1 MQLPNKKFLCYLYNR
16 FSELRKDI
24 RQSASRLASEF
35 TLKFWNMYKC
45 STIFRKLC
53 KVECLLNK
61 TGRALRADKLVLN
74 SDNGS
79 YEFIFTKRFNIYRN
93 M

>member
-35 TLKFWNMYKC
+35 TLKFWNMYIQMQHNFQETLQSRMFVKQNRE
-45 STIFRKLC
+45 SF
-53 KVECLLNK
+53 
-61 TGRALRADKLVLN
+61 
-74 SDNGS
+74 
-79 YEFIFTKRFNIYRN
+79 
-93 M
+93 